1 MLRRVIYWGGRSLLL
16 FFLYLLVALSQLWAQ
31 SKTVLNRPR
40 NEERFIRFGIGIG
53 LNVMD
58 FRIYNSGHL
67 SQPPLY
73 DSTQFWA
80 TTERIHPGFNVN
92 ALMRFRINNNMHVR
106 ILPGICFGQRDLTFY
121 NVGRTADRD
130 SEDIRMPIESSYI
143 EMPILF
149 CYSVPRHS
157 NVRPYVCAGANIRA
171 DMAAFKKLKLEN
183 KQYLRLQKFDVAYE
197 IGFGIEFYFYY
208 FKMAPELKWS
218 GGFLNA
224 LAPEMA
230 DGKEHYHRALKNLTS
245 QIFILSLIFE

>member
-1 MLRRVIYWGGRSLLL
+1 MALL
-16 FFLYLLVALSQLWAQ
+16 FLLVNRGSTYAQ
-31 SKTVLNRPR
+31 ASKTVLNRPR

-58 FRIYNSGHL
+58 FRLLNSGAL
-67 SQPPLY
+67 SKPVLY
-73 DSTQFWA
+73 DDSTRFFG
-80 TTERIHPGFNVN
+80 TVNRLHPGFNVN
-92 ALMRFRINNNMHVR
+92 ALMRFRINNDMHVR

-121 NVGRTADRD
+121 NIGKNGDREW
-130 SEDIRMPIESSYI
+130 EDIKMPIESSYI

-157 NVRPYVCAGANIRA
+157 NVRPYVCAGVNVKA

-183 KQYLRLQKFDVAYE
+183 KQYLRLQKFDLAYE

-218 GGFLNA
+218 GGFLNT
-224 LAPEMA
+224 LAPETA
-230 DGKEHYHRALKNLTS
+230 EGKEYYHSAIKSLTS
-245 QIFILSLIFE
+245 QIVMFSLIFE

>member
-1 MLRRVIYWGGRSLLL
+1 MALL
-16 FFLYLLVALSQLWAQ
+16 FLLVNRGTAYAQ
-31 SKTVLNRPR
+31 ASKTVLNRPR

-58 FRIYNSGHL
+58 FRLLNSGAL
-67 SQPPLY
+67 SKPVLY
-73 DSTQFWA
+73 VDSTRFFG
-80 TTERIHPGFNVN
+80 TVNRLHPGFNVN
-92 ALMRFRINNNMHVR
+92 ALMRFRINNDMHVR

-121 NVGRTADRD
+121 NIGKNGDREW
-130 SEDIRMPIESSYI
+130 EDIKMPIESSYI

-157 NVRPYVCAGANIRA
+157 NVRPYVCAGVNVKA

-183 KQYLRLQKFDVAYE
+183 KQYLRLQKFDLAYE

-218 GGFLNA
+218 GGFLNT
-224 LAPEMA
+224 LAPETA
-230 DGKEHYHRALKNLTS
+230 EGKEYYHSAIKSLTS
-245 QIFILSLIFE
+245 QIVMFSLIFE

>member
-1 MLRRVIYWGGRSLLL
+1 MALL
-16 FFLYLLVALSQLWAQ
+16 FMLVNRGTAYAQ
-31 SKTVLNRPR
+31 ASKTVLNRPR

-58 FRIYNSGHL
+58 FRLLNSGAL
-67 SQPPLY
+67 SKPVLY
-73 DSTQFWA
+73 DDSTRFWG
-80 TTERIHPGFNVN
+80 TVNRLHPGFNVN
-92 ALMRFRINNNMHVR
+92 ALMRFRINNDMHVR

-121 NVGRTADRD
+121 NIGKNGDREW
-130 SEDIRMPIESSYI
+130 EDIKMPIESSYI

-157 NVRPYVCAGANIRA
+157 NVRPYVCAGVNVKA

-183 KQYLRLQKFDVAYE
+183 KQYLRLQKFDLAYE

-218 GGFLNA
+218 GGFLNT
-224 LAPEMA
+224 LAPETA
-230 DGKEHYHRALKNLTS
+230 EGKEYYHSAIKSLTS
-245 QIFILSLIFE
+245 QIVMFSLIFE

>member
-1 MLRRVIYWGGRSLLL
+1 MALL
-16 FFLYLLVALSQLWAQ
+16 FLLVNRGSTYAQ
-31 SKTVLNRPR
+31 ASKTVLNRPR

-58 FRIYNSGHL
+58 FRLLNSGAL
-67 SQPPLY
+67 SKPVLY
-73 DSTQFWA
+73 DDSTRFWG
-80 TTERIHPGFNVN
+80 TVNRLHPGFNVN
-92 ALMRFRINNNMHVR
+92 ALMRFRINNDMHVR

-121 NVGRTADRD
+121 NIGKNGDREW
-130 SEDIRMPIESSYI
+130 EDIKMPIESSYI

-157 NVRPYVCAGANIRA
+157 NVRPYVCAGVNVKA

-183 KQYLRLQKFDVAYE
+183 KQYLRLQKFDLAYE

-218 GGFLNA
+218 GGFLNT
-224 LAPEMA
+224 LAPETA
-230 DGKEHYHRALKNLTS
+230 EGKEYYHSAIKSLTS
-245 QIFILSLIFE
+245 QIVMFSLIFE

>member
-1 MLRRVIYWGGRSLLL
+1 MALL
-16 FFLYLLVALSQLWAQ
+16 FLLVNRGTAYAQ
-31 SKTVLNRPR
+31 ASKTVLNRPR

-58 FRIYNSGHL
+58 FRLLNSGAL
-67 SQPPLY
+67 SKPVLY
-73 DSTQFWA
+73 DDSTRFWG
-80 TTERIHPGFNVN
+80 TVNRLHPGFNVN
-92 ALMRFRINNNMHVR
+92 ALMRFRINNDMHVR

-121 NVGRTADRD
+121 NIGKNGDREW
-130 SEDIRMPIESSYI
+130 EDIKMPIESSYI

-157 NVRPYVCAGANIRA
+157 NVRPYVCAGVNVKA

-183 KQYLRLQKFDVAYE
+183 KQYLRLQKFDLAYE

-218 GGFLNA
+218 GGFLNT
-224 LAPEMA
+224 LAPETA
-230 DGKEHYHRALKNLTS
+230 EGKEYYHSAIKSLTS
-245 QIFILSLIFE
+245 QIVMFSLIFE

>member
-1 MLRRVIYWGGRSLLL
+1 MALLSLLVNRGSA
-16 FFLYLLVALSQLWAQ
+16 YAQ
-31 SKTVLNRPR
+31 ASKTVLNRPR

-58 FRIYNSGHL
+58 FRLLNSGAL
-67 SQPPLY
+67 SKPVLY
-73 DSTQFWA
+73 DDSTRFWG
-80 TTERIHPGFNVN
+80 TVNRLHPGFNVN
-92 ALMRFRINNNMHVR
+92 ALMRFRINNDMHVR

-121 NVGRTADRD
+121 NIGKNGDREW
-130 SEDIRMPIESSYI
+130 EDIKMPIESSYI

-157 NVRPYVCAGANIRA
+157 NVRPYVCAGVNVKA

-183 KQYLRLQKFDVAYE
+183 KQYLRLQKFDLAYE

-218 GGFLNA
+218 GGFLNT
-224 LAPEMA
+224 LAPETA
-230 DGKEHYHRALKNLTS
+230 EGKEYYHSAIKSLTS
-245 QIFILSLIFE
+245 QIVMFSLIFE

>member
-1 MLRRVIYWGGRSLLL
+1 VSRVKFFVFRILPLLL
-16 FFLYLLVALSQLWAQ
+16 LLASSNLYAQ
-31 SKTVLNRPR
+31 TSSTVLNRPR

-58 FRIYNSGHL
+58 FRLLNSGVL
-67 SQPPLY
+67 SKPPLY
-73 DSTQFWA
+73 ADSTRFYG
-80 TTERIHPGFNVN
+80 TVNRLHPGFNVN

-106 ILPGICFGQRDLTFY
+106 ILPGICFGQRDITFY
-121 NVGRTADRD
+121 NIGKSGDREW
-130 SEDIRMPIESSYI
+130 EDIRMPIESSYI

-157 NVRPYVCAGANIRA
+157 NVRPYVCAGVNVKA

-183 KQYLRLQKFDVAYE
+183 KQYLRLQKFDFAYE

-218 GGFLNA
+218 GGILNT
-224 LAPEMA
+224 LAPETA
-230 DGKEHYHRALKNLTS
+230 EGKEYYHSAIKSLTS
-245 QIFILSLIFE
+245 QIVMLSLIFE

>member
-1 MLRRVIYWGGRSLLL
+1 MALL
-16 FFLYLLVALSQLWAQ
+16 FLLVNRGSAYAQ
-31 SKTVLNRPR
+31 ASKTVLNRPR

-58 FRIYNSGHL
+58 FRLLNSGAL
-67 SQPPLY
+67 SKPVLY
-73 DSTQFWA
+73 DDSTRFWG
-80 TTERIHPGFNVN
+80 TVNRLHPGFNVN
-92 ALMRFRINNNMHVR
+92 ALMRFRINNDMHVR

-121 NVGRTADRD
+121 NIGKNGDREW
-130 SEDIRMPIESSYI
+130 EDIKMPIESSYI

-157 NVRPYVCAGANIRA
+157 NVRPYVCAGVNVKA

-183 KQYLRLQKFDVAYE
+183 KQYLRLQKFDLAYE

-218 GGFLNA
+218 GGFLNT
-224 LAPEMA
+224 LAPETA
-230 DGKEHYHRALKNLTS
+230 EGKEYYHSAIKSLTS
-245 QIFILSLIFE
+245 QIVMFSLIFE

>member
-1 MLRRVIYWGGRSLLL
+1 MNHRAYLIIPLMALL
-16 FFLYLLVALSQLWAQ
+16 FLLVNRGSAYAQ
-31 SKTVLNRPR
+31 ASKTVLNRPR

-58 FRIYNSGHL
+58 FRLLNSGAL
-67 SQPPLY
+67 SKPVLY
-73 DSTQFWA
+73 DDSTRFWG
-80 TTERIHPGFNVN
+80 TVNRLHPGFNVN
-92 ALMRFRINNNMHVR
+92 ALMRFRINNDMHVR

-121 NVGRTADRD
+121 NIGKNGDREW
-130 SEDIRMPIESSYI
+130 EDIKMPIESSYI

-157 NVRPYVCAGANIRA
+157 NVRPYVCAGVNVKA

-183 KQYLRLQKFDVAYE
+183 KQYLRLQKFDLAYE

-218 GGFLNA
+218 GGFLNT
-224 LAPEMA
+224 LAPETA
-230 DGKEHYHRALKNLTS
+230 EGKEYYHSAIKSLTS
-245 QIFILSLIFE
+245 QIVMFSLIFE